1 MNLENSDLSSPPL
14 PSESNI
20 DAAVRTVGHRT
31 LSCFAY
37 DGVDRSSASSTV
49 ARMDAAPGV
58 VIVDGRGRFMTPA
71 GCSTNNSTIL
81 AKG

>member
-1 MNLENSDLSSPPL
+1 MNLENSNLLSPPL

-20 DAAVRTVGHRT
+20 DR
-31 LSCFAY
+31 
-37 DGVDRSSASSTV
+37 VDRSSASSTV

-58 VIVDGRGRFMTPA
+58 VIVDGRGRFMTPT